1 MTLQTLGRVNNG
13 MQRTRTQQAYYHQR
27 FVRAADAGRY
37 ALSLYLRNPM
47 KSPVIRTL
55 TGILL
60 FVQPSILAHAQTGS
74 WRIYTPSKQSFS
86 IEAPAPLR
94 KVESFS
100 GEHQASLERSQR
112 IDWATCYAA
121 IETTPE
127 ASPFGIIVINARQK
141 FIRSQP
147 RDKLYWYL
155 GAVLIGNED
164 EAEPINVKEI
174 NVNGLKG
181 KEYIYT
187 RGGVSTRGRIFEVGG
202 KIYVVVFV
210 GKDDNDLTS
219 FDAERF
225 LNSFRLRK
233 R

>member
-1 MTLQTLGRVNNG
+1 
-13 MQRTRTQQAYYHQR
+13 
-27 FVRAADAGRY
+27 
-37 ALSLYLRNPM
+37 M
-47 KSPVIRTL
+47 KTPAILVL

-60 FVQPSILAHAQTGS
+60 FAQPSLLRVHAQNS
-74 WRIYTPSKQSFS
+74 DWRLYTPPKQRFS
-86 IEAPAPLR
+86 VESPAPLR

-112 IDWATCYAA
+112 IYWATCYAV

-127 ASPFGIIVINARQK
+127 NSRFGIVIINAKQK

-164 EAEPINVKEI
+164 EAEPTSVKET

-181 KEYIYT
+181 REYIYT
-187 RGGVSTRGRIFEVGG
+187 HGGVSTRGRIFEIGG

-210 GKDDNDLTS
+210 GKDDNDLNS
-219 FDAERF
+219 SDAERF
-225 LNSFRLRK
+225 LNSFRLHRPN
-233 R
+233 RR